1 MMEWAWSWQYVS
13 LGIAVVLFTGV
24 LVALGV
30 RYLEAQSRRES
41 RASEL
46 EVRIT
51 GPVSREPS
59 LSHASVLATAH
70 IPRRGPVTVEVTG
83 RVPSPAARDAALR
96 IAETETARAFDDYRI
111 VDRLAVSEGADRRHS
126 A

>member
-51 GPVSREPS
+51 GPVSQEPS
-59 LSHASVLATAH
+59 LSTASVLATAH
-70 IPRRGPVTVEVTG
+70 VPRRGPVTVEVTG
-83 RVPSPAARDAALR
+83 RVPSSAARDTALR
-96 IAETETARAFDDYRI
+96 IAETETARSFGDYRI
-111 VDRLAVSEGADRRHS
+111 VDRLDVAEAADHRHS

>member
-1 MMEWAWSWQYVS
+1 MDWSWSWPYVL
-13 LGIAVVLFTGV
+13 LGVAVVLVTGV

-30 RYLEAQSRRES
+30 RSLEAQSRRES

-51 GPVSREPS
+51 GPVSQEPS
-59 LSHASVLATAH
+59 LRNAAVAATAH
-70 IPRRGPVTVEVTG
+70 VPRRGPVTVEVIG
-83 RVPSPAARDAALR
+83 RVPSALARAAALR
-96 IAETETARAFDDYRI
+96 IAEAETARSFDDYRI
-111 VDRLAVSEGADRRHS
+111 VDRLEIAERADRRHS

>member
-1 MMEWAWSWQYVS
+1 MMDWTWSWQYVA
-13 LGIAVVLFTGV
+13 LGVAVVLATGV

-30 RYLEAQSRRES
+30 RCLEAQSRRES

-51 GPVSREPS
+51 GPLSQEPS
-59 LSHASVLATAH
+59 LRDAAVVATAH
-70 IPRRGPVTVEVTG
+70 VPRRGPVTVEVIG
-83 RVPSPAARDAALR
+83 RVSSAPARAAALR
-96 IAETETARAFDDYRI
+96 IAEVETARSFEEYRI
-111 VDRLAVSEGADRRHS
+111 VDRLEISATADRRHS